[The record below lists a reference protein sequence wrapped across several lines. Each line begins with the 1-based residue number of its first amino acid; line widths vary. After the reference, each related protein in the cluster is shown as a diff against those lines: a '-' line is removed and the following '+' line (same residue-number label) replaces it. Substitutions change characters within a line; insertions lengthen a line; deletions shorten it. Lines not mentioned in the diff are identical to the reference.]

1 MKIQWTKP
9 VEIEVVENI
18 DEAEILETS
27 NVLIKIDE
35 INDVDIIDEQANC
48 VSMQFG
54 NGSVAYGVSRN
65 WFRELRLNG

>member
-27 NVLIKIDE
+27 KLCLDAVWQWK
-35 INDVDIIDEQANC
+35 
-48 VSMQFG
+48 
-54 NGSVAYGVSRN
+54 R
-65 WFRELRLNG
+65 RLWCFQKLV